1 MEEWKLKEICELI
14 VDCPHST
21 AKNEGY
27 GYPLIRTPNVGKGR
41 LLLQGVH
48 RVNDEVYNARNERA
62 VPSEGD
68 IILAREAPVGNAAI
82 IMPGQKVCLGQRV
95 VLIRANKSMVNP
107 MFLVYYLLSDE
118 IQHRLK
124 NNANG
129 AVVAHLNMEE
139 IRNLKVSIPDIKI
152 QNSVAGILSS
162 LDDKIECNRRINDNF
177 PLSLLLLTC
186 FVLWLLKLRN
196 DNFTVKLL
204 VKLFIKWVFYTL
216 INDNLEHQAQAL
228 YKSWFVDF
236 EPFKDNEF
244 VKSELGMIPKGWSIQ
259 KAQDIF
265 EINIGKTPPRKE
277 KEWFTE
283 STEDNIWVSIADM
296 GNCGVF
302 ISDSSEYLTE
312 KAIRKFNILMVEKD
326 SILLSF
332 KLTIGRVAIADAK
345 LTTNEAIARFILPD
359 KSYREFLYLY
369 LKRYEYGSLGS
380 TSSIATAVNSKTIK
394 GMKLLMP
401 NADIIK
407 SFSHKARPL
416 FEQIRIKQQESRR
429 LSQLRD
435 ALLPRLMSGELKVNE
450 IEMP

>member
-1 MEEWKLKEICELI
+1 MEEWKEYSISDITEEIAMGPFGSNIKVDNFIDFGVPVLNGSNLQGFKLQEESFNYVSQEKADSLGKANAHRGDVVITHRGTLGQIVYIPQDSKFEQYVISQSQFRLKLKQ
-14 VDCPHST
+14 D
-21 AKNEGY
+21 
-27 GYPLIRTPNVGKGR
+27 LIRPDFFVYFFHTPIGQHRILMNASQVG
-41 LLLQGVH
+41 
-48 RVNDEVYNARNERA
+48 
-62 VPSEGD
+62 VPA
-68 IILAREAPVGNAAI
+68 LARPTSTFKEVFVPVPPLETQNA
-82 IMPGQKVCLGQRV
+82 IM
-95 VLIRANKSMVNP
+95 A
-107 MFLVYYLLSDE
+107 
-118 IQHRLK
+118 
-124 NNANG
+124 
-129 AVVAHLNMEE
+129 
-139 IRNLKVSIPDIKI
+139 
-152 QNSVAGILSS
+152 ILSS
-162 LDDKIECNRRINDNF
+162 LDKKIEVNKR
-177 PLSLLLLTC
+177 L
-186 FVLWLLKLRN
+186 
-196 DNFTVKLL
+196 
-204 VKLFIKWVFYTL
+204 
-216 INDNLEHQAQAL
+216 NDNLEHQAQAL

-326 SILLSF
+326 SVLLSF

>member
-129 AVVAHLNMEE
+129 AVVAHLNMED

-162 LDDKIECNRRINDNF
+162 LDDKIECNRRINDN
-177 PLSLLLLTC
+177 LQQ
-186 FVLWLLKLRN
+186 
-196 DNFTVKLL
+196 
-204 VKLFIKWVFYTL
+204 
-216 INDNLEHQAQAL
+216 QAQAL
-228 YKSWFVDF
+228 YKSWFIDF
-236 EPFKDNEF
+236 EPFKGDKFED
-244 VKSELGMIPKGWSIQ
+244 SELGMIPRGWSVKQ
-259 KAQDIF
+259 LG
-265 EINIGKTPPRKE
+265 EITTQVNEKVKERVDVKVLSPITTGELVLSEEYFTKQVFSESISKYIVVKPTYFAYNPARVNI
-277 KEWFTE
+277 
-283 STEDNIWVSIADM
+283 
-296 GNCGVF
+296 
-302 ISDSSEYLTE
+302 
-312 KAIRKFNILMVEKD
+312 
-326 SILLSF
+326 
-332 KLTIGRVAIADAK
+332 
-345 LTTNEAIARFILPD
+345 
-359 KSYREFLYLY
+359 
-369 LKRYEYGSLGS
+369 GSLGMNEYGFDGCVS
-380 TSSIATAVNSKTIK
+380 PVYVVFRCEDDYQYFFDLFRRTETFKEEV
-394 GMKLLMP
+394 
-401 NADIIK
+401 
-407 SFSHKARPL
+407 KARAIGGVRQSLTYKDFSLIKVVYPPIDVIHSFNQVYSRIL
-416 FEQIRIKQQESRR
+416 AKTKHNNVETTRLASIR
-429 LSQLRD
+429 D
-435 ALLPRLMSGELKVNE
+435 TLLPKLMSGELK
-450 IEMP
+450 IS

>member
-162 LDDKIECNRRINDNF
+162 LDDKIECNRRINDN
-177 PLSLLLLTC
+177 LQQ
-186 FVLWLLKLRN
+186 
-196 DNFTVKLL
+196 
-204 VKLFIKWVFYTL
+204 
-216 INDNLEHQAQAL
+216 QAQAL
-228 YKSWFVDF
+228 YKSWFIDF
-236 EPFKDNEF
+236 EPFKGDKFED
-244 VKSELGMIPKGWSIQ
+244 SELGMIPRGWSVKQ
-259 KAQDIF
+259 LG
-265 EINIGKTPPRKE
+265 EITTQVNEKVKERIDVKVLSPITTGELVLSEEYFTKQVFSESISKYIVVKPTYFAYNPARVNI
-277 KEWFTE
+277 
-283 STEDNIWVSIADM
+283 
-296 GNCGVF
+296 
-302 ISDSSEYLTE
+302 
-312 KAIRKFNILMVEKD
+312 
-326 SILLSF
+326 
-332 KLTIGRVAIADAK
+332 
-345 LTTNEAIARFILPD
+345 
-359 KSYREFLYLY
+359 
-369 LKRYEYGSLGS
+369 GSLGMNEYGFDGCVS
-380 TSSIATAVNSKTIK
+380 PVYVVFRCEDDYQYFFDLFRRTETFKEEV
-394 GMKLLMP
+394 
-401 NADIIK
+401 
-407 SFSHKARPL
+407 KARAIGGVRQSLTYKDFSLIKVVYPPIDVIHNFNQVYSRIL
-416 FEQIRIKQQESRR
+416 AKTKHNNVETTRLASIR
-429 LSQLRD
+429 D
-435 ALLPRLMSGELKVNE
+435 TLLPKLMSGELK
-450 IEMP
+450 IS